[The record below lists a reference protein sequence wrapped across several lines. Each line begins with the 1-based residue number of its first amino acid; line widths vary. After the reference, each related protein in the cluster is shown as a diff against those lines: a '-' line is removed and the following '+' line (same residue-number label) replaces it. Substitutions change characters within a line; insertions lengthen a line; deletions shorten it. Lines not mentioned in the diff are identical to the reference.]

1 MDAIFSKSNYNQLD
15 IAFEQSVPSD
25 VTGPWWALTAY
36 CFLPFLNCFRESKGE
51 ISMCSQAWRMS
62 FLIMNVT
69 YGSFGRQ
76 LDETNQSIEMDPH
89 WCYRNDEP
97 TMTVTV
103 IEV

>member
-1 MDAIFSKSNYNQLD
+1 
-15 IAFEQSVPSD
+15 
-25 VTGPWWALTAY
+25 
-36 CFLPFLNCFRESKGE
+36 
-51 ISMCSQAWRMS
+51 MS

-69 YGSFGRQ
+69 YDSFGRQ

-103 IEV
+103 IGVLERFQAHDQLGTCRMTTVTTQCR

>member
-1 MDAIFSKSNYNQLD
+1 
-15 IAFEQSVPSD
+15 
-25 VTGPWWALTAY
+25 
-36 CFLPFLNCFRESKGE
+36 
-51 ISMCSQAWRMS
+51 MCSQAWRMS